1 MTITYLM
8 LRINDDDIFNDKKN
22 MTVTYLIIRKTMTI
36 TYLMIRINDD
46 HNIFNDKD
54 KR

>member
-1 MTITYLM
+1 MTI
-8 LRINDDDIFNDKKN
+8 
-22 MTVTYLIIRKTMTI
+22 TYLIIRKTMTI

>member
-1 MTITYLM
+1 
-8 LRINDDDIFNDKKN
+8 
-22 MTVTYLIIRKTMTI
+22 MTI

-46 HNIFNDKD
+46 HNIFNYKINDDHNIFNDKD

>member
-1 MTITYLM
+1 MTITYL
-8 LRINDDDIFNDKKN
+8 RINDDNIFNDKK
-22 MTVTYLIIRKTMTI
+22 
-36 TYLMIRINDD
+36 NDD